1 MSTPYF
7 DDAARDLFADI
18 LTESIQEYQE
28 EKAARTPEPDPL
40 PEPPA
45 EPPVPPQE
53 DPPDT
58 PRIPRPRTPRERLHR
73 AMYVM
78 DMHKGRTHA
87 DLPAFQRRWLEEALR
102 AIVLLLAELPEEDE
116 KDV

>member
-28 EKAARTPEPDPL
+28 EKAARTPD
-40 PEPPA
+40 PEPAPETPE

-53 DPPDT
+53 TPPDV
-58 PRIPRPRTPRERLHR
+58 PRVPRPRTPAERLHR
-73 AMYVM
+73 AMYVL
-78 DMHKGRTHA
+78 DMHKGRPHA
-87 DLPAFQRRWLEEALR
+87 NKPEFRRRWLMEGLN
-102 AIVLLLAELPEEDE
+102 AIVLLLAELPEEEEDMT
-116 KDV
+116 